1 MNREKQIEFVS
12 EQLFVLGNMD
22 IIDSVFDDNY
32 VAHDGDKTYTGQ
44 KFVSQFI
51 RKLRIAIPD
60 IKLLKM
66 EFLSQTENTI
76 SWQRTFSG
84 THKANMQGIPASNR
98 KVKWTEIVVTRFNGE
113 RIAEEW
119 LVSNLAFQLM
129 LKQPKMKQESTNAQ
143 HNM

>member
-1 MNREKQIEFVS
+1 
-12 EQLFVLGNMD
+12 
-22 IIDSVFDDNY
+22 
-32 VAHDGDKTYTGQ
+32 
-44 KFVSQFI
+44 
-51 RKLRIAIPD
+51 
-60 IKLLKM
+60 
-66 EFLSQTENTI
+66 
-76 SWQRTFSG
+76 
-84 THKANMQGIPASNR
+84 MQGIPASNR